1 MKKFFRFL
9 SFFIFFSTII
19 IIIISLTNIGKEK
32 DYFKIATIILENYL
46 IFIPIVSSISLL
58 WGLVIKTKK
67 DFEHPV
73 STIGISFSVFIY
85 IFFSLAFAFFV
96 QEIVL
101 PKLMVKKTDFIK
113 LDFLNKDKK
122 TTEKVSYTISNKELQ
137 ALVKLPKKENIAFM
151 MGENI
156 FIYFKKMYKGEY
168 YYVEDM
174 TIVGYSKK
182 KDVNLI
188 INAKYGKIV
197 DENIYPLAATIVDFS
212 KGTAKAHNMS
222 AKKIPISY
230 NPEAI
235 YLFASDEEIGRVS
248 LVDVFKYSD
257 FLFGSRIHYLRLGNM
272 VFNQLV
278 YYIIIFVLLIFSSI
292 FGGKYAMIKPLQKE
306 FVEFGCFLI
315 VSVICTILA
324 YDILVAFARMIY
336 ELII

>member
-9 SFFIFFSTII
+9 SFFLLFSII
-19 IIIISLTNIGKEK
+19 IILIISFTNIGKEK

-46 IFIPIVSSISLL
+46 VFIPVVSSISLL

-73 STIGISFSVFIY
+73 SSIGVSFSVFIY
-85 IFFSLAFAFFV
+85 IFFTLAFAFFI

-101 PKLMVKKTDFIK
+101 PKLLVKQTDFIN
-113 LDFLNKDKK
+113 LDFLNKNKK
-122 TTEKVSYTISNKELQ
+122 TNEKVSYSISEKELKSL
-137 ALVKLPKKENIAFM
+137 AKLPKKENIAFM

-156 FIYFKKMYKGEY
+156 FVYFKKMYKGDY
-168 YYVEDM
+168 YYIEDM

-188 INAKYGKIV
+188 ISAKYGKIV
-197 DENIYPLAATIVDFS
+197 DENIYPLSATIVDFS
-212 KGTAKAHNMS
+212 KNTAKEKNMS
-222 AKKIPISY
+222 AKKIPINY

-235 YLFASDEEIGRVS
+235 YLFASDEEIGKVS
-248 LVDVFKYSD
+248 LVDVFRFSD
-257 FLFGSRIHYLRLGNM
+257 FLFASKIHYLRLGNI

-278 YYIIIFVLLIFSSI
+278 YYIIIFILLLFSSI
-292 FGGKYAMIKPLQKE
+292 FGGKYGMIKPLQKE
-306 FVEFGCFLI
+306 FFEFGCFLV
-315 VSVICTILA
+315 VSIICSILA
-324 YDILVAFARMIY
+324 YDIMVAFARMIY